1 MPNQDSFAIENQ
13 KKTQSFPSLGRSVL
27 VGGIGFTIASLVV
40 FGTVAFAG
48 RWMYQNLGVAGA
60 YLIWILLFILLAGG
74 LLGFLVTGPWRLP
87 RFYFL
92 FGLVFLGYSAGWI
105 GAYFTVTGTTGEW
118 LGSLAGSVLLASIL
132 ALGFKATRTILSLSV
147 LLFVTNSVGYFLG
160 SALNNTLGGR
170 AGMLLW
176 GLAYGLCLG
185 SGLGATLHIV
195 QARSATTM
203 LSTREQQT

>member
-1 MPNQDSFAIENQ
+1 MPNQDSFEVENQ
-13 KKTQSFPSLGRSVL
+13 EKIHSLPSLGHSVL
-27 VGGIGFTIASLVV
+27 LGSIGFTLASLVV

-60 YLIWILLFILLAGG
+60 YLTWVLLFILLAGG

-87 RFYFL
+87 RFYLL
-92 FGLVFLGYSAGWI
+92 FGLAFLGYSAGWI
-105 GAYFTVTGTTGEW
+105 GAYFTVTGATGEW

-132 ALGFKATRTILSLSV
+132 TLGFKATRSILNLSV

-160 SALNNTLGGR
+160 STLNSAFGGR

-176 GLAYGLCLG
+176 GLAYGLFLG
-185 SGLGATLHIV
+185 SGLGAALHLV
-195 QARSATTM
+195 QTRSATTV
-203 LSTREQQT
+203 LSTRKQQT